1 MDRYQKVKVIG
12 KGAFGAAVLVN
23 ARGSNNQYV
32 IKQVDVSRLK
42 PKERDEA
49 KKEIKLLASFHHPNI
64 VRYRDSFVEAGT
76 LNIVMDYAEGGDLH
90 NLIKERR
97 GQPLKEDQVLDYFVQ
112 LCLAMKHVHDRKVLH
127 RDIKSQNIFL
137 TQNRR
142 VLKLGDFGIARVLNS
157 TMELARTACGTPYY
171 MSPEICD
178 NQPYNSKSDVWSM
191 GCLLYEMASLKCPF
205 DAKDMRGLVIKIL
218 RGAFPPLP
226 RCFSSE
232 LTALVGRCLDRQP
245 TRRPTV
251 NELLALPVVRQRIE
265 RFLTDAQKQEEFA
278 HTILHRNP
286 SRNHEHPALQDQQ
299 QNGQQQ
305 AKPVVVV
312 KPNAAAA
319 VPAALAPAAAAA
331 RAGPG
336 GPGGPGGGLRE
347 RYEEQQRIEA
357 QARAARAL
365 AAAEKAAADKA
376 RLAAERA
383 AEQRAAAERHKER
396 ERERIARERGEAA
409 DRRMR
414 EEKRAREAR
423 ERQQREQE
431 AAERRADVANER
443 RAAAMAGAVEHN
455 GGLVDGAAVLSPRR
469 AARQPP
475 TPSRVGVRVK
485 ARWWGMAVRGPAMRR
500 P

>member
-1 MDRYQKVKVIG
+1 M
-12 KGAFGAAVLVN
+12 
-23 ARGSNNQYV
+23 
-32 IKQVDVSRLK
+32 
-42 PKERDEA
+42 
-49 KKEIKLLASFHHPNI
+49 
-64 VRYRDSFVEAGT
+64 RYRDSFVEAGT
-76 LNIVMDYAEGGDLH
+76 LHIVMDYAEGGDLH

-97 GQPLKEDQVLDYFVQ
+97 GQPLREDQVLDYFVQ

-245 TRRPTV
+245 ARRPTV

-265 RFLTDAQKQEEFA
+265 RFLTDAQKQDEFA
-278 HTILHRNP
+278 HTVLHRNP

-299 QNGQQQ
+299 QNGRP
-305 AKPVVVV
+305 ACRPGKPG
-312 KPNAAAA
+312 AAA
-319 VPAALAPAAAAA
+319 APAAASPRRPRGSGG
-331 RAGPG
+331 RAGRVGRPAG
-336 GPGGPGGGLRE
+336 R
-347 RYEEQQRIEA
+347 RASRAVEEQQRVEGG
-357 QARAARAL
+357 ARARAR
-365 AAAEKAAADKA
+365 AAAEKAAAEKRGWRRSA
-376 RLAAERA
+376 SASRAPAER
-383 AEQRAAAERHKER
+383 QKER
-396 ERERIARERGEAA
+396 AHRTERGEAA
-409 DRRMR
+409 
-414 EEKRAREAR
+414 
-423 ERQQREQE
+423 
-431 AAERRADVANER
+431 ERRSARSGGERGARAPAARAGGGGRCAEANER
-443 RAAAMAGAVEHN
+443 RARRGRRRRAQRRAGRRGGGHVSANRLMHQRELLQQRRDELARLRAHEEAVQDARRRGDARPPDPN
-455 GGLVDGAAVLSPRR
+455 GCRRSRWRRLHGGRRARWRRGLPRR
-469 AARQPP
+469 
-475 TPSRVGVRVK
+475 
-485 ARWWGMAVRGPAMRR
+485 RR
-500 P
+500 